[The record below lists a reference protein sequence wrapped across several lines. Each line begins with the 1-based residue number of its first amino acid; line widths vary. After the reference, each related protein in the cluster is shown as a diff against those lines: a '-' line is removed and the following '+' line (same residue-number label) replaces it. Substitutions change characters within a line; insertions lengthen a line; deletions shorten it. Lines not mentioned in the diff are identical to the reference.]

1 MKKIFGFLL
10 CAFVLTTKVY
20 AEEGIPTEKQYTFD
34 RTNVATVL
42 AEFIEDATLAQKAAD
57 RYNELS
63 REGSE
68 KISAVDFVDVCVVGG
83 LNIKAIDGSGYTKCL
98 EMFMRLIE
106 MQNQDIGDFNMYCPA
121 TGNALRSITDK
132 TKIGEI
138 CGGTPDTY
146 IEFGYVTVKALG
158 SDNKS
163 VKIQDIKNNK
173 AKLKVID
180 FDKFKENFK

>member
-1 MKKIFGFLL
+1 MRKIFGFLL
-10 CAFVLTTKVY
+10 CALVLTTKVY

-42 AEFIEDATLAQKAAD
+42 AEFIEDEKLAQKAAD
-57 RYNELS
+57 KYNELS

-83 LNIKAIDGSGYTKCL
+83 MNIKATDGSGYTKCL

-132 TKIGEI
+132 TKIS
-138 CGGTPDTY
+138 Y
-146 IEFGYVTVKALG
+146 
-158 SDNKS
+158 
-163 VKIQDIKNNK
+163 KNCY
-173 AKLKVID
+173 
-180 FDKFKENFK
+180 